1 MQLRWTVNPS
11 TTQLIRFAHCRSR
24 TKLCD
29 GHVRAIWELFN
40 FIKSRH
46 IELILVAIFPPCDCR
61 NCFFKVSYVERLI
74 VFSWKKNWKKEFIYG
89 HLIDDRYSCGGITI
103 NLHISYEFFQLLF
116 RLLYAVFAYRLRTNF
131 RFYIF
136 FSVAFFCL
144 NEWFFVGGLIT
155 TYWILIYFLLW
166 PSYSSIS

>member
-1 MQLRWTVNPS
+1 MQLRRTVNPS

-74 VFSWKKNWKKEFIYG
+74 VFSWKKIWKKEFIYG
-89 HLIDDRYSCGGITI
+89 HLIDDRYYFGGITAQMQI
-103 NLHISYEFFQLLF
+103 CIFL
-116 RLLYAVFAYRLRTNF
+116 TNF
-131 RFYIF
+131 SSCYFVYYTQSSPIGSGRTFDFTLF
-136 FSVAFFCL
+136 FLSHFSA
-144 NEWFFVGGLIT
+144 
-155 TYWILIYFLLW
+155 
-166 PSYSSIS
+166 

>member
-40 FIKSRH
+40 FIKARH
-46 IELILVAIFPPCDCR
+46 IELILAAIFPLSDCR
-61 NCFFKVSYVERLI
+61 NCFFKVSYTLNGWLGLGWKQKLEKRIHLQTFDRWS
-74 VFSWKKNWKKEFIYG
+74 VFIWWNNG
-89 HLIDDRYSCGGITI
+89 ANA

-116 RLLYAVFAYRLRTNF
+116 RLLYAVFAYRRRTNL

-136 FSVAFFCL
+136 FSVTFFCL
-144 NEWFFVGGLIT
+144 NAWFFVGGLIK
-155 TYWILIYFLLW
+155 IIEF
-166 PSYSSIS
+166 